1 MGVLDWILVVIRW
14 GHAVSAVAWVG
25 GGIFYLLVLRPA
37 IRRSQ
42 GLPPE
47 TGTAIRDEFRG
58 LVATAI
64 AVLLVTGVILS
75 VARLTG
81 EGVTV
86 PYAIVLGVKIA
97 LALFMFYVVRI
108 VRRGDYDTSDGQ
120 EPGIFGGAVRR
131 ATSPMALL
139 IIGVVVIG
147 LSDGA
152 ERAIRERAGVL
163 NRPPTKIKE
172 MT

>member
-1 MGVLDWILVVIRW
+1 MSLGVLDWILVIIRW

-42 GLPPE
+42 GLPSE

-81 EGVTV
+81 EGATV
-86 PYAIVLGVKIA
+86 PYAIVLGLKIV

-108 VRRGDYDTSDGQ
+108 VRRGDYTVSDEQ
-120 EPGIFGGAVRR
+120 ETGIFRRAVRR
-131 ATSPMALL
+131 VTSPMALL
-139 IIGVVVIG
+139 VIGVVIIG
-147 LSDGA
+147 LSD
-152 ERAIRERAGVL
+152 VL
-163 NRPPTKIKE
+163 DGLFENALVS
-172 MT
+172 

>member
-1 MGVLDWILVVIRW
+1 MGVLDWILVIIRW

-25 GGIFYLLVLRPA
+25 GGIFYLMVLRPA

-47 TGTAIRDEFRG
+47 TGAAIRDEFRG
-58 LVATAI
+58 LIATAI

-81 EGVTV
+81 EGATV

-97 LALFMFYVVRI
+97 LALFMFYVARI
-108 VRRGDYDTSDGQ
+108 VRRGDYDTPN
-120 EPGIFGGAVRR
+120 EPPAGALRKVARR
-131 ATSPMALL
+131 ATSPIALL
-139 IIGVVVIG
+139 VIGVVVIG
-147 LSDGA
+147 LSD
-152 ERAIRERAGVL
+152 VL
-163 NRPPTKIKE
+163 DGLFE
-172 MT
+172 DALMS

>member
-1 MGVLDWILVVIRW
+1 MPLGVLDWILVIIRW

-25 GGIFYLLVLRPA
+25 GGIFYLMVLRPA

-42 GLPPE
+42 GLPSE
-47 TGTAIRDEFRG
+47 TGSAIREEFRG
-58 LVATAI
+58 LIATAI
-64 AVLLVTGVILS
+64 AVLLITGVLLS

-81 EGVTV
+81 DGATV

-108 VRRGDYDTSDGQ
+108 VRRGDYNPSYEQ
-120 EPGIFGGAVRR
+120 EPGIIRGAVRR

-139 IIGVVVIG
+139 IIGVVIIG
-147 LSDGA
+147 LSDVLDGLF
-152 ERAIRERAGVL
+152 ERALAS
-163 NRPPTKIKE
+163 
-172 MT
+172 

>member
-1 MGVLDWILVVIRW
+1 MSVLDWILVIIRW

-25 GGIFYLLVLRPA
+25 GGIFYLMVLRPA

-42 GLPPE
+42 GLSPE
-47 TGTAIRDEFRG
+47 TGAAIRDEFRG
-58 LVATAI
+58 LIATAI

-81 EGVTV
+81 EGATV
-86 PYAIVLGVKIA
+86 PYAIVLGLKIA

-108 VRRGDYDTSDGQ
+108 VRRGDYNPSDGR
-120 EPGIFGGAVRR
+120 EAGIFRGAVRR

-139 IIGVVVIG
+139 VIGVVIIG
-147 LSDGA
+147 LSD
-152 ERAIRERAGVL
+152 VL
-163 NRPPTKIKE
+163 DGLFENALAS
-172 MT
+172 

>member
-1 MGVLDWILVVIRW
+1 MGVLDWILVIIRW

-25 GGIFYLLVLRPA
+25 GGIFYLMVLRPA

-42 GLPPE
+42 GLHAE
-47 TGTAIRDEFRG
+47 TGAAIRDEFRG

-64 AVLLVTGVILS
+64 AVLLLTGVILS

-81 EGVTV
+81 EGATV

-108 VRRGDYDTSDGQ
+108 VRRGDYGPSHDEETGA
-120 EPGIFGGAVRR
+120 FRRAVRR
-131 ATSPMALL
+131 TTSPMALL
-139 IIGVVVIG
+139 VIGVVVIG
-147 LSDGA
+147 LSD
-152 ERAIRERAGVL
+152 VL
-163 NRPPTKIKE
+163 DGLFENALVS
-172 MT
+172 

>member
-1 MGVLDWILVVIRW
+1 MGVLDWILVIIRW

-25 GGIFYLLVLRPA
+25 GGIFYLMVLRPA

-47 TGTAIRDEFRG
+47 TGAAIRDEFRG
-58 LVATAI
+58 LIATAI
-64 AVLLVTGVILS
+64 AVLAVTGVILS

-81 EGVTV
+81 EGATV

-97 LALFMFYVVRI
+97 LALFMFYVARI
-108 VRRGDYDTSDGQ
+108 VRRGDYGPSDERESGALR
-120 EPGIFGGAVRR
+120 GAVRT

-139 IIGVVVIG
+139 VIGVVIIG
-147 LSDGA
+147 LSD
-152 ERAIRERAGVL
+152 VL
-163 NRPPTKIKE
+163 DGLFENALVS
-172 MT
+172 

>member
-1 MGVLDWILVVIRW
+1 MGVLDWILVIIRW

-25 GGIFYLLVLRPA
+25 GGIFYLMVLRPA

-42 GLPPE
+42 GLHPE
-47 TGTAIRDEFRG
+47 TGAAIRDEFRG

-64 AVLLVTGVILS
+64 AVLLLSGVILS

-81 EGVTV
+81 EGATV

-108 VRRGDYDTSDGQ
+108 ARRGDYEASQEADTRGVRR
-120 EPGIFGGAVRR
+120 AVRR

-139 IIGVVVIG
+139 VVGVVIIG
-147 LSDGA
+147 LSD
-152 ERAIRERAGVL
+152 VL
-163 NRPPTKIKE
+163 DGLFE
-172 MT
+172 SALVS